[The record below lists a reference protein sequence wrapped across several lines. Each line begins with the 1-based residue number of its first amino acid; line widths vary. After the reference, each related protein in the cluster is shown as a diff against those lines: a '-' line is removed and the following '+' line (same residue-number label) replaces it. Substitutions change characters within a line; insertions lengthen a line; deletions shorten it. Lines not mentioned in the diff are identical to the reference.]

1 MMLFCGDPHGQ
12 FGHIH
17 EAAKRYP
24 GVPLVMLGDIQAKRP
39 LHEELDA
46 LPSPVWFIH
55 GNHDTDNDSDY
66 DNLFHSELADRN
78 LHGRVVDIAGRR
90 VAGLGGV
97 FRGQVWLPPETPLFA
112 SSNDFLMRCGKGNHW
127 RGGLPRKHRSSIFPD
142 HYDQLV
148 AEACDIIVSHEAPFG
163 HRYGFSALNEL
174 AGAMGARLIVH
185 GHHHE
190 NLDYPETDGLRA
202 MGVGYRCIRDDKGNL
217 VFDGS
222 HFIASERA

>member
-1 MMLFCGDPHGQ
+1 MILFLD
-12 FGHIH
+12 FD
-17 EAAKRYP
+17 
-24 GVPLVMLGDIQAKRP
+24 GVLHPYP
-39 LHEELDA
+39 LHVDDQHAELLMHTPLLWSLLRR
-46 LPSPVWFIH
+46 LPELQVVVSSSWRERF
-55 GNHDTDNDSDY
+55 NMDY
-66 DNLFHSELADRN
+66 LVDFLTYGGGEELADRN